1 MSLRV
6 NHNTAAINA
15 HRNLLQNTTAANKTL
30 EKLSSGLKVNRAA
43 DGPATLVISE
53 QMRGQISGLT
63 QAIDNSEVGVS
74 MVQTMEANL
83 QEISNQLI
91 SMRQLAVHAS
101 NEGVNDETMLQA
113 DQDELNNSL
122 DTITRIATQAQFGNK
137 RLLDGSNGA
146 SGSTTGEALSFVG
159 ANLKTRDSAEKGFDV
174 KITQNAAKAS
184 VTGTAAL
191 TDEMVQGGETLTI
204 IENGKTANYTTRA
217 DDTLQTAFKNF
228 SSEMKKN
235 GLNVDATMSE
245 TGVMTLTHK
254 EYGSGN
260 RFQVSSS
267 TAGLLSQ
274 TAGEIEVSKEGLDV
288 KGTINGE
295 SATGKGQILRGI
307 DGAENVDGLQ
317 VKIAGKIG
325 GEEGIPD
332 DGQGIAVGRVYV
344 SQNSLN
350 FQVGANHGQTV
361 GISVDSIR
369 ADNMATN
376 VDNESGYGS
385 LADVDV
391 RNFQGAQDAIKM
403 IDDAVTAV
411 AAKRGEIGAFQKN
424 TLESNLNNLRVANE
438 NLISSESVL
447 RDTDMAAE
455 MATYTKTQIMSQ
467 AATAMLAQANQSPR
481 SVLELLG

>member
-6 NHNTAAINA
+6 NHNTSAINA
-15 HRNLLQNTTAANKTL
+15 HRNLLQNTAAASKTI

-53 QMRGQISGLT
+53 QMRGQISGLS

-113 DQDELNNSL
+113 DQSELQNSL
-122 DTITRIATQAQFGNK
+122 ETITRIATQAQFGNK
-137 RLLDGSNGA
+137 KLLDGTNGA
-146 SGSTTGEALSFVG
+146 SGSTTGENLSFVG
-159 ANLKTRDSAEKGFDV
+159 ANLKTAGSAESGFDV
-174 KITQNAAKAS
+174 KITQNASKAS
-184 VTGTAAL
+184 VTGSAAL
-191 TDEMVQGGETLTI
+191 TDELIQGGETMTV
-204 IENGKTANYTTRA
+204 IENGKTAIYTTRA

-235 GLNVDATMSE
+235 GLEIDATMDAG
-245 TGVMTLTHK
+245 GVMTLTHQSF
-254 EYGSGN
+254 GSGN
-260 RFQVSSS
+260 GFQVSSS
-267 TAGLLSQ
+267 TAGLLSAE
-274 TAGEIEVSKEGLDV
+274 AGQIEVSKDGADI

-295 SATGKGQILRGI
+295 SATGTGQVLAGI
-307 DGAENVDGLQ
+307 DGAQSVDGLQ
-317 VKIAGKIG
+317 VRYTGQAG
-325 GEEGIPD
+325 GEDGIPEGEGIS
-332 DGQGIAVGRVYV
+332 IGRVYV

-350 FQVGANHGQTV
+350 FQVGANAGQTV

-376 VDNESGYGS
+376 VDNDSGFRNLS
-385 LADVDV
+385 EVDV

-424 TLESNLNNLRVANE
+424 TLESNLSNLRVANE

-455 MATYTKTQIMSQ
+455 MAQFTKTQIMSQ
-467 AATAMLAQANQSPR
+467 SATAMLAQANQTPKN
-481 SVLELLG
+481 VLSLLG

>member
-113 DQDELNNSL
+113 DQSELQNSL
-122 DTITRIATQAQFGNK
+122 ETITRIATQAQFGNK
-137 RLLDGSNGA
+137 KLLDGSNGA
-146 SGSTTGEALSFVG
+146 SGSTTGESLAFVG
-159 ANLKTRDSAEKGFDV
+159 ANLKTQDSAEKGFDV

-191 TDEMVQGGETLTI
+191 TDELIQGGETLTI

-235 GLNVDATMSE
+235 GLNVDATMSDA
-245 TGVMTLTHK
+245 GVMTLTHK

-274 TAGEIEVSKEGLDV
+274 EAGQIEVSKEGADV

-295 SATGKGQILRGI
+295 SAFGKGQILTGI
-307 DGAENVDGLQ
+307 EGAQNVDGLQ
-317 VKIAGKIG
+317 VRIAGQVG
-325 GEEGIPD
+325 GEEGIPE
-332 DGQGIAVGRVYV
+332 DGSVEVGRVYV

-376 VDNESGYGS
+376 VDNDSGYQS

-391 RNFQGAQDAIKM
+391 RNFQGAQDALRL

-455 MATYTKTQIMSQ
+455 MANYTKTQIMSQ

>member
-113 DQDELNNSL
+113 DQDELQNSL
-122 DTITRIATQAQFGNK
+122 ETITRIATQAQFGNK
-137 RLLDGSNGA
+137 KLLDGSNGA
-146 SGSTTGEALSFVG
+146 SGSTTGESLSFVG
-159 ANLKTRDSAEKGFDV
+159 ANLKTQDSAEKGFDV

-184 VTGTAAL
+184 VTGSAAL
-191 TDEMVQGGETLTI
+191 TDEIIQGGETLTI

-235 GLNVDATMSE
+235 GLNIDASMSE
-245 TGVMTLTHK
+245 AGVMTLTHK

-274 TAGEIEVSKEGLDV
+274 EAGQIEVSKEGADV

-295 SATGKGQILRGI
+295 SASGKGQILTGI
-307 DGAENVDGLQ
+307 EGAQNVDGLQ
-317 VKIAGKIG
+317 VRIAGKVG
-325 GEEGIPD
+325 GEEGIPEGGD
-332 DGQGIAVGRVYV
+332 VGVGRVYV

-376 VDNESGYGS
+376 VDNDSGYKS

-391 RNFQGAQDAIKM
+391 RNFQGAQDALKM

-438 NLISSESVL
+438 NLVSSESVL
-447 RDTDMAAE
+447 RDTDMAQE
-455 MATYTKTQIMSQ
+455 MANYTKTQIMSQ